1 MIANVSLGI
10 VVALGICKRIQVL
23 EIDGYSTAYFSKCEW
38 WLHWFQER
46 EKNLEAQIQMLKQQL
61 ESHCSQLQDNQKL
74 LTSLQVSALKLN
86 PPPQTSTPLTP
97 HTGYLQGNHA
107 QNTFTY
113 SQVSVSSCQF
123 WFVQSKCVVVN
134 IFGEGG
140 GEVGLVNLWNDLVL
154 IPLFHKLI
162 YTCMLHLLHVWP
174 QTWNSVT

>member
-1 MIANVSLGI
+1 M
-10 VVALGICKRIQVL
+10 
-23 EIDGYSTAYFSKCEW
+23 
-38 WLHWFQER
+38 HWFQER

-74 LTSLQVSALKLN
+74 LTSLQVSALKLT
-86 PPPQTSTPLTP
+86 PPPPTSTPLTP

-140 GEVGLVNLWNDLVL
+140 GRACKSVEWFGFDTS
-154 IPLFHKLI
+154 FSQTHI
-162 YTCMLHLLHVWP
+162 YMYVTPFTCMTPNMKFCHVNMAQSRKIDPSLNQIILLNFWFGFLSE
-174 QTWNSVT
+174 WAN